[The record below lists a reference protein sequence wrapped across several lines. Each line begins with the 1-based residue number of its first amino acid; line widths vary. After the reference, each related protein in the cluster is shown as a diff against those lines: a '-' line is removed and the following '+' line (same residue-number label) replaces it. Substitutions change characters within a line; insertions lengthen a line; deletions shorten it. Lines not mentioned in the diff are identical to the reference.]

1 MNRRQQVLSWWQGR
15 ERREQWMLAVM
26 GACLLA
32 FVYWYA
38 LMLPLRALRDEAL
51 AGRQRA
57 GADLALVQARLQAM
71 QATPPRQAEPPTA
84 EQLPARL
91 ASTAASAGI
100 ELAAPCIPVVNNV
113 DVAIE
118 SDPARIRDALVPGG
132 LFVGSTPDP
141 EVWVEDLAP
150 VALADLPQWH
160 SSAALVDRHI
170 RLYSP
175 DEVTGLLKAAGFR
188 GITQRRNGG
197 PRYHWE
203 ATAS

>member
-26 GACLLA
+26 GACLLP

-84 EQLPARL
+84 EQLPALL

-100 ELAAPCIPVVNNV
+100 ELAAEIQILAAMGDREPSAN
-113 DVAIE
+113 IE
-118 SDPARIRDALVPGG
+118 AAKDLDEKADELTEAD
-132 LFVGSTPDP
+132 F
-141 EVWVEDLAP
+141 VEDGKEPWREQVNA
-150 VALADLPQWH
+150 
-160 SSAALVDRHI
+160 
-170 RLYSP
+170 
-175 DEVTGLLKAAGFR
+175 
-188 GITQRRNGG
+188 
-197 PRYHWE
+197 
-203 ATAS
+203 

>member
-26 GACLLA
+26 SACVLA

-71 QATPPRQAEPPTA
+71 QAMQATPPRQAEPPTA
-84 EQLPARL
+84 EQLPALL

-100 ELAAPCIPVVNNV
+100 ELAAPVAQADGSVLVRIDAAPAATVLAWLEALRVEHALGPEQVNL
-113 DVAIE
+113 
-118 SDPARIRDALVPGG
+118 DPAEGGIRAQLVFRGASHRLRP
-132 LFVGSTPDP
+132 
-141 EVWVEDLAP
+141 AP
-150 VALADLPQWH
+150 V
-160 SSAALVDRHI
+160 S
-170 RLYSP
+170 
-175 DEVTGLLKAAGFR
+175 
-188 GITQRRNGG
+188 
-197 PRYHWE
+197 
-203 ATAS
+203 

>member
-26 GACLLA
+26 SACVLA

-71 QATPPRQAEPPTA
+71 QAMQATPPRQAEPPTA
-84 EQLPARL
+84 EQLPALL

-100 ELAAPCIPVVNNV
+100 ELAAPVAQADGSVLVRIDAAPAATVLAWLEALRVEHALGPEQVNL
-113 DVAIE
+113 
-118 SDPARIRDALVPGG
+118 DPAEGGIRVQLVFRGASHRLRP
-132 LFVGSTPDP
+132 
-141 EVWVEDLAP
+141 AP
-150 VALADLPQWH
+150 V
-160 SSAALVDRHI
+160 S
-170 RLYSP
+170 
-175 DEVTGLLKAAGFR
+175 
-188 GITQRRNGG
+188 
-197 PRYHWE
+197 
-203 ATAS
+203 

>member
-71 QATPPRQAEPPTA
+71 QAMQATPPRQAEPPTA
-84 EQLPARL
+84 EQLPALL

-100 ELAAPCIPVVNNV
+100 ELAAPVAQADGSVLVRIDAAPAATVLAWLEALRVEHALGPEQVNL
-113 DVAIE
+113 
-118 SDPARIRDALVPGG
+118 DPAEGGIRVQLVFRGASHRLRP
-132 LFVGSTPDP
+132 
-141 EVWVEDLAP
+141 AP
-150 VALADLPQWH
+150 V
-160 SSAALVDRHI
+160 S
-170 RLYSP
+170 
-175 DEVTGLLKAAGFR
+175 
-188 GITQRRNGG
+188 
-197 PRYHWE
+197 
-203 ATAS
+203 

>member
-32 FVYWYA
+32 FFYWYA

-71 QATPPRQAEPPTA
+71 QAMQATPPRQAEPPTA
-84 EQLPARL
+84 EQLPALL

-100 ELAAPCIPVVNNV
+100 ELAAPVAQADGSVLVRIDAAPAATVLAWLEALRVEHALGPEQVNL
-113 DVAIE
+113 
-118 SDPARIRDALVPGG
+118 DPAEGGIRAQLVFRGASHRLRP
-132 LFVGSTPDP
+132 
-141 EVWVEDLAP
+141 AP
-150 VALADLPQWH
+150 V
-160 SSAALVDRHI
+160 S
-170 RLYSP
+170 
-175 DEVTGLLKAAGFR
+175 
-188 GITQRRNGG
+188 
-197 PRYHWE
+197 
-203 ATAS
+203 

>member
-57 GADLALVQARLQAM
+57 GADLALVQARLQAL

-84 EQLPARL
+84 EQLPALL

-100 ELAAPCIPVVNNV
+100 ELAAPVAQADGSVLVRIDAAPAATVLAWLEALRVEHALGPEQVNL
-113 DVAIE
+113 
-118 SDPARIRDALVPGG
+118 DPAEGGIRVQLVFRGASHRLRP
-132 LFVGSTPDP
+132 
-141 EVWVEDLAP
+141 AP
-150 VALADLPQWH
+150 V
-160 SSAALVDRHI
+160 S
-170 RLYSP
+170 
-175 DEVTGLLKAAGFR
+175 
-188 GITQRRNGG
+188 
-197 PRYHWE
+197 
-203 ATAS
+203 

>member
-32 FVYWYA
+32 FLYWYA

-71 QATPPRQAEPPTA
+71 QAMQATPPRQAEPPTA
-84 EQLPARL
+84 EQLPALL

-100 ELAAPCIPVVNNV
+100 ELAAPVAQADGSVLVRIDAAPAATVLAWLEALRVEHALGPEQVNL
-113 DVAIE
+113 
-118 SDPARIRDALVPGG
+118 DPAEGGIRVQLVFRGASHRLRP
-132 LFVGSTPDP
+132 
-141 EVWVEDLAP
+141 AP
-150 VALADLPQWH
+150 V
-160 SSAALVDRHI
+160 S
-170 RLYSP
+170 
-175 DEVTGLLKAAGFR
+175 
-188 GITQRRNGG
+188 
-197 PRYHWE
+197 
-203 ATAS
+203 

>member
-71 QATPPRQAEPPTA
+71 QAMQATPPRQAEPPTA
-84 EQLPARL
+84 EQLPALL

-100 ELAAPCIPVVNNV
+100 ELAAPVAQADGSVLVRIDAAPAATVLAWLEALRVEHALGPEQVNL
-113 DVAIE
+113 
-118 SDPARIRDALVPGG
+118 DPAEGGIRAQLVFRGASHRLRP
-132 LFVGSTPDP
+132 
-141 EVWVEDLAP
+141 AP
-150 VALADLPQWH
+150 V
-160 SSAALVDRHI
+160 S
-170 RLYSP
+170 
-175 DEVTGLLKAAGFR
+175 
-188 GITQRRNGG
+188 
-197 PRYHWE
+197 
-203 ATAS
+203 

>member
-32 FVYWYA
+32 FLYWYA

-71 QATPPRQAEPPTA
+71 QAMQATPPRQAEPPTA
-84 EQLPARL
+84 EQLPALL

-100 ELAAPCIPVVNNV
+100 ELAAPVAQADGSVLVRIDAAPAATVLAWLEALRVEHALGPEQVNL
-113 DVAIE
+113 
-118 SDPARIRDALVPGG
+118 DPAEGGIRAQLVFRGASHRLRP
-132 LFVGSTPDP
+132 
-141 EVWVEDLAP
+141 AP
-150 VALADLPQWH
+150 V
-160 SSAALVDRHI
+160 S
-170 RLYSP
+170 
-175 DEVTGLLKAAGFR
+175 
-188 GITQRRNGG
+188 
-197 PRYHWE
+197 
-203 ATAS
+203 

>member
-57 GADLALVQARLQAM
+57 GADLALVQARLQALH
-71 QATPPRQAEPPTA
+71 ATPPRQAEPPTA
-84 EQLPARL
+84 EQLPALL

-100 ELAAPCIPVVNNV
+100 ELATPVAQADGSVLVRIDAAPAATVLAWLEALRVEHALGPEQVNL
-113 DVAIE
+113 
-118 SDPARIRDALVPGG
+118 DPAEGGIRAQLVFRGASHRLRP
-132 LFVGSTPDP
+132 
-141 EVWVEDLAP
+141 AP
-150 VALADLPQWH
+150 V
-160 SSAALVDRHI
+160 S
-170 RLYSP
+170 
-175 DEVTGLLKAAGFR
+175 
-188 GITQRRNGG
+188 
-197 PRYHWE
+197 
-203 ATAS
+203 